1 MRGAVSLR
9 VWKAEGEAEA
19 AQGWNSRR
27 GTASIEGRR
36 SLQRAKGKV
45 KAKSQHRS
53 DGSRRR
59 QAVLRGAELHC
70 VVSSGGGSPWSLLEV
85 LAWVHLKQALG

>member
-1 MRGAVSLR
+1 MWGAVSLR
-9 VWKAEGEAEA
+9 VWKAEGGAEA
-19 AQGWNSRR
+19 AQGWSSSR

-53 DGSRRR
+53 DAK
-59 QAVLRGAELHC
+59 AVLRGAELHC